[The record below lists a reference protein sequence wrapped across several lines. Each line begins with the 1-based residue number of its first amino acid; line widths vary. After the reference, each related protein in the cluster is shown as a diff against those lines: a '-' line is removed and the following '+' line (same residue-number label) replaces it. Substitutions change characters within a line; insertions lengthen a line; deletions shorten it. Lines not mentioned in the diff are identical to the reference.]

1 MGNKNKTDDFREKE
15 VIDIK
20 EGKRLG
26 FVSEIEFDV
35 CDGRI
40 TAIIVENSC
49 GFGKGE
55 TVCIP
60 WEKIEKIGE
69 DIILV
74 DSCGCLPP
82 PPPCGTRK
90 KFGFI

>member
-20 EGKRLG
+20 DGRRLG

-35 CDGRI
+35 CDGKI
-40 TAIIVENSC
+40 TAIIVQGAC
-49 GFGKGE
+49 GFGKNDA
-55 TVCIP
+55 VCIP
-60 WEKIEKIGE
+60 WDKIDKIGE

-74 DSCGCLPP
+74 DSCGCMPP
-82 PPPCGTRK
+82 APCGQRK